1 MFHSYMQSIKSLS
14 AISYKSNIRNADEL
28 QFISQM
34 SAIDVYDYVKHFTA
48 NKFIDT
54 IVKYIFSFVFCVLLF
69 LILCGNGDYRPFTEN
84 GPQKT

>member
-1 MFHSYMQSIKSLS
+1 
-14 AISYKSNIRNADEL
+14 
-28 QFISQM
+28 M

-54 IVKYIFSFVFCVLLF
+54 IMKYIISFVFCVLLF